1 MVCHYCGSETNVT
14 NSRHQKRSNRVWRR
28 RHCQGCGTI
37 FTTEESIDYQ
47 ASVSFKTPSGA
58 LAPFQRDILFV
69 AVLDSLRHRKTA
81 TSDAT
86 ALTDTILKHLPDCA
100 ESDGS

>member
-1 MVCHYCGSETNVT
+1 
-14 NSRHQKRSNRVWRR
+14 
-28 RHCQGCGTI
+28 
-37 FTTEESIDYQ
+37 
-47 ASVSFKTPSGA
+47 
-58 LAPFQRDILFV
+58 LFV

-100 ESDGS
+100 ESDGSINRDKLVLLTAGTLSRFDNAAGVHYRAFHPVKP